1 MRVGNLVTVLYETTR
16 YYIVLEKAGRRGLY
30 GEQLYRLFNIQD
42 GSTRDVAYSQIKTVS
57 GVNHAKG

>member
-16 YYIVLEKAGRRGLY
+16 YYIVVAKAGRRGLY
-30 GEQLYRLFNIQD
+30 GEQLYKLFNIQD

-57 GVNHAKG
+57 GVK